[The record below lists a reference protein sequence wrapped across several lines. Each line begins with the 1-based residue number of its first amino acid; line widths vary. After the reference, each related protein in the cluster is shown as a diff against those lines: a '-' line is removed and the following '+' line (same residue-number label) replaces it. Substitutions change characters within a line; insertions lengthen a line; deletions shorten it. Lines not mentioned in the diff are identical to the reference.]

1 MILADKLI
9 LLRKRAG
16 WSQEELAQQ
25 LDVSR
30 QAVSKWEG
38 AQSIPD
44 IHKILQLSRLF
55 GVSTDYLLRDELEE
69 PEGEALPAAPDEPG
83 LRRVSM
89 EEAAAYLDR
98 RKADAPKLALA
109 TFLCI
114 LSPAALILLGALSE
128 LSAFPLR
135 ENAAGGLGLC
145 ILLTLVA
152 VGVGFFLSCAAR
164 VKGFDFLDSE
174 PFETEYGIS
183 GMVRERQAAFRETYT
198 RLNILGTVLCIL
210 STVPIFI
217 ALIVNGPDVL
227 YAAAVCALLLL
238 VGLGC
243 IAFVYG
249 GTRQRAMERLLEEGE
264 FTRRQKARRSLKCA
278 ISTIFWLVVVAV
290 YLLYT
295 FGPSGN
301 GQPQYSWFI
310 WPIAG
315 VLYAAVMALVGIIE
329 RAIRS

>member
-1 MILADKLI
+1 MSTVVTSVDRRSPAQ
-9 LLRKRAG
+9 RAG
-16 WSQEELAQQ
+16 IQAGEKLLTVNGHEIVDVLDYRFYCYDPVLEL
-25 LDVSR
+25 
-30 QAVSKWEG
+30 
-38 AQSIPD
+38 
-44 IHKILQLSRLF
+44 
-55 GVSTDYLLRDELEE
+55 ELEE
-69 PEGEALPAAPDEPG
+69 PEGASLPAAPDEPG

-128 LSAFPLR
+128 LSAFPLG

-145 ILLTLVA
+145 ILLALVA

-164 VKGFDFLDSE
+164 VKDFDFLDSE
-174 PFETEYGIS
+174 PFETEYGVS

-210 STVPIFI
+210 SAVPVFI

-249 GTRQRAMERLLEEGE
+249 GTRQSAMERLLEEGE

-278 ISTIFWLVVVAV
+278 ISTVFWLVVVAV

>member
-55 GVSTDYLLRDELEE
+55 GVATDYLLRDELEE

-128 LSAFPLR
+128 LSAFPLG

-145 ILLTLVA
+145 ILLALVA

-164 VKGFDFLDSE
+164 VKDFDFLDSE
-174 PFETEYGIS
+174 PFETEYGVS

-210 STVPIFI
+210 SAVPVFI

-249 GTRQRAMERLLEEGE
+249 GTRQSAMERLLEEGE

-278 ISTIFWLVVVAV
+278 ISTVFWLVVVAV

>member
-55 GVSTDYLLRDELEE
+55 GVATDYLLRDELEE

-145 ILLTLVA
+145 ILLALVA

-164 VKGFDFLDSE
+164 VKDFDFLDSE
-174 PFETEYGIS
+174 PFETEYGVS

-210 STVPIFI
+210 SAVPVFI
-217 ALIVNGPDVL
+217 ALIVSGPDVL

-249 GTRQRAMERLLEEGE
+249 GTRQSAMERLLEEGE

-278 ISTIFWLVVVAV
+278 ISTVFWLVVVAV

>member
-55 GVSTDYLLRDELEE
+55 GVATDYLLRDELEE

-128 LSAFPLR
+128 LSAFPLS

-145 ILLTLVA
+145 ILLALVA
-152 VGVGFFLSCAAR
+152 VGVGVFLSCAAR

-174 PFETEYGIS
+174 PFETEYGVS

-210 STVPIFI
+210 SAVPIFI

-249 GTRQRAMERLLEEGE
+249 GTRQSAMERLLEEGE

-278 ISTIFWLVVVAV
+278 ISTVFWLVVVAV

-301 GQPQYSWFI
+301 GQPQDSWFI

>member
-55 GVSTDYLLRDELEE
+55 GVATDYLLRDELEE

-145 ILLTLVA
+145 ILLALVA

-164 VKGFDFLDSE
+164 VKDFDLLDSE
-174 PFETEYGIS
+174 PFETEYGVS

-210 STVPIFI
+210 SAVPIFI
-217 ALIVNGPDVL
+217 ALIVNGPDAL
-227 YAAAVCALLLL
+227 YAAAVCVLLLL

-249 GTRQRAMERLLEEGE
+249 GTRQSAMERLLEEGE

-278 ISTIFWLVVVAV
+278 ISTVFWLVVVAV

>member
-55 GVSTDYLLRDELEE
+55 GVATDYLLRDELEE

-145 ILLTLVA
+145 ILLALVA

-164 VKGFDFLDSE
+164 VKDFDFLDSE
-174 PFETEYGIS
+174 PFETEYGVS

-210 STVPIFI
+210 SAVPVFI

-227 YAAAVCALLLL
+227 CAAAVCVLLLL

-249 GTRQRAMERLLEEGE
+249 GTRQSAMERLLEEGE

-278 ISTIFWLVVVAV
+278 ISTVFWLVVVAV

-301 GQPQYSWFI
+301 GQPQDSWFI